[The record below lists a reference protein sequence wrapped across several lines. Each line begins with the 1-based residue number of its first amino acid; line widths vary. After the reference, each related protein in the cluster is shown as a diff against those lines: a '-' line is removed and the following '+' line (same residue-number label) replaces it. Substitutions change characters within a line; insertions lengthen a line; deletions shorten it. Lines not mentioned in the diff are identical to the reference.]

1 MNKIHVKV
9 YINDWR
15 VEDENGCSA
24 DSGAQED
31 LGLLPEVEMDVEYE
45 DLNDVDD
52 LIMDK
57 LYEDNGFYPESFT
70 WIEA

>member
-1 MNKIHVKV
+1 MKKIHVKV

-15 VEDENGCSA
+15 VEDENGFSA

-52 LIMDK
+52 LITDK